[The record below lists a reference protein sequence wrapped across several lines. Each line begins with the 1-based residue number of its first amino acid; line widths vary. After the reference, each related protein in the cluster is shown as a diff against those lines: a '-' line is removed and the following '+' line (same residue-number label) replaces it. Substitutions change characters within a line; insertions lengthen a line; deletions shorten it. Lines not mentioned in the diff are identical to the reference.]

1 MTGSGLKNRTM
12 PKMNYR
18 LGWREKKKKR
28 RKQCIIEKL
37 FTLPSDMTDK
47 IDKVSE
53 NQNDTPWTVH
63 QEKYKFVL

>member
-1 MTGSGLKNRTM
+1 MDWRTELCQKWITGLAEGKR
-12 PKMNYR
+12 
-18 LGWREKKKKR
+18 KKKR

-63 QEKYKFVL
+63 QEKHKCVL